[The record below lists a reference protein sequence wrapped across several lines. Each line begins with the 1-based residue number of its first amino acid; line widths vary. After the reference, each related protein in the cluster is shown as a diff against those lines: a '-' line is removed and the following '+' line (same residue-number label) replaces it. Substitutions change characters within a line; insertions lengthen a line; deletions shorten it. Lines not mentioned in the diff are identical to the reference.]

1 MMEKWIPFI
10 LILFMAAI
18 VEAAPK
24 AESKADWL
32 ANKKKHIEARGN
44 TYDPAHMSAAFDS
57 IDLDKDG
64 ILTAEE
70 FATHKATKKTR
81 KAPERAT
88 QAAAVS
94 AAPPQSISGPDA
106 PVDGDSA
113 TTSQWNGYTRYNFSF
128 KGHRCFITQPKK
140 ALPSKPWVWRAKFP
154 GYHDEIDQILVGRGF
169 HVAHIDCGAMLGSPK
184 ARDLW
189 DDFYSYVTETAGLSK
204 RVALEAVSRGG
215 LYAYGWAAN
224 NPEKVSC
231 IYGDVPVLDFKSW
244 PGGKGKGTG
253 HAKEWANLHKQ
264 YGLTEEQAMD
274 SEDIPLS
281 KLEPLAKAGIP
292 ILHVISPVDE
302 VVPAEENTLILEEK
316 YRALGGSVTVL
327 SNQKGKYSCK
337 GHHFPL
343 DDPERYANFIQ
354 DNTLQSRPS
363 TEHRRQAA
371 GKDQSLEGRRPNIIL
386 VLTDDQGMGDLSCMG
401 NTILKTPH
409 IDALYRK
416 STRFADF
423 QVSPTCSPTRAA
435 IMSGRFPFEVGVS
448 HTIMQRD
455 RLAPSVVTFPQ
466 ALQQAGYKTGLFGK
480 WHLGDGEAYLPQNRG
495 FDEVLMHGAG
505 GIGQY
510 SFGDFKENATNKYFD
525 NVLLHND
532 TIVTTKGFCTD
543 LFFKA
548 SLAWIK
554 KQQDAKQPFFAYVSL
569 NAPHGPLID
578 PDEYKKR
585 FLDEGYN
592 ESTAARYGMIENIDD
607 NMGVLMAKLREWNAL
622 ENTLVIFMT
631 DNGMAM
637 KSIGKKGQTG
647 RLMAWNAGL
656 KGTKDT
662 NWEGGTHVPAFWYWQ
677 GVLDEGVDIPALT
690 AHIDLYRTF
699 CSLAGAK
706 IPESTLPPKGRS
718 LLPLLEDPTAEWP
731 DRTLCSHRGRWG
743 GGGRGKKTRALAK
756 YYGASVRTQRWRL
769 VYEMDSEGPWLSDI
783 SADPGETKNL
793 INESPEVAEQLK
805 AEFDLWW
812 DASEAFLVNKDLP
825 RIRAGEHHL
834 QKRYNQQ
841 LKEMGIP
848 DWEPEQ
854 F

>member
-1 MMEKWIPFI
+1 MIFA
-10 LILFMAAI
+10 LLLSGAACAD
-18 VEAAPK
+18 AA
-24 AESKADWL
+24 AERQTKADWL
-32 ANKKKHIEARGN
+32 ANKKVNIEARGK
-44 TYDPAHMSAAFDS
+44 TYDAAHMSAAFDS
-57 IDLDKDG
+57 MDLDKDG
-64 ILTAEE
+64 ILTPEE
-70 FATHKATKKTR
+70 MAAHKAARKSGKKPL
-81 KAPERAT
+81 KAPEPGIKELKLKAGESRM
-88 QAAAVS
+88 VS
-94 AAPPQSISGPDA
+94 AADFKIKERIAKNKRTQSTSN
-106 PVDGDSA
+106 SA
-113 TTSQWNGYTRYNFSF
+113 TTGPDIQ
-128 KGHRCFITQPKK
+128 
-140 ALPSKPWVWRAKFP
+140 
-154 GYHDEIDQILVGRGF
+154 
-169 HVAHIDCGAMLGSPK
+169 
-184 ARDLW
+184 
-189 DDFYSYVTETAGLSK
+189 
-204 RVALEAVSRGG
+204 
-215 LYAYGWAAN
+215 AN
-224 NPEKVSC
+224 E
-231 IYGDVPVLDFKSW
+231 
-244 PGGKGKGTG
+244 
-253 HAKEWANLHKQ
+253 
-264 YGLTEEQAMD
+264 
-274 SEDIPLS
+274 
-281 KLEPLAKAGIP
+281 
-292 ILHVISPVDE
+292 
-302 VVPAEENTLILEEK
+302 
-316 YRALGGSVTVL
+316 
-327 SNQKGKYSCK
+327 
-337 GHHFPL
+337 
-343 DDPERYANFIQ
+343 
-354 DNTLQSRPS
+354 
-363 TEHRRQAA
+363 
-371 GKDQSLEGRRPNIIL
+371 LEGSRPNIIL

-401 NTILKTPH
+401 NPILKTPH

-435 IMSGRFPFEVGVS
+435 IMSGRLPFEVGVS

-455 RLAPSVVTFPQ
+455 RLAPAVVTFPQ
-466 ALQQAGYKTGLFGK
+466 ALQQAGYSTGLFGK

-532 TIVTTKGFCTD
+532 TIVKTKGFCTD

-554 KQQDAKQPFFAYVSL
+554 KQQDAKQPFFAYISL
-569 NAPHGPLID
+569 NAPHGPLIA
-578 PDEYKKR
+578 PEKYKKR

-592 ESTAARYGMIENIDD
+592 QSTAARYGMIENIDD
-607 NMGVLMAKLREWNAL
+607 NMGLLMAKLREWNAL

-656 KGTKDT
+656 KGHKDT

-677 GVLDEGVDIPALT
+677 GVLGEGVDVPALT

-706 IPESTLPPKGRS
+706 IPESTLPPRGRS
-718 LLPLLEDPTAEWP
+718 LLPLLEDPNAEWL
-731 DRTLCSHRGRWG
+731 DRTLYSHRGRWG

-793 INESPEVAEQLK
+793 VNEYPDVAEQLK
-805 AEFDLWW
+805 AGFDQWW

-825 RIRAGEHHL
+825 RIKAGEYHL
-834 QKRYNQQ
+834 HKLYNQQ

-848 DWEPEQ
+848 HWEPEQ